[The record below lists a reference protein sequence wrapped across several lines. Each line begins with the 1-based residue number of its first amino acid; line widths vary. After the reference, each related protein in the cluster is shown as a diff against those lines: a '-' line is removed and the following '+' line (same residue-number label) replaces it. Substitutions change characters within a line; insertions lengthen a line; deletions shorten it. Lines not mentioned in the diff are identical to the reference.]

1 MKAFIWDQSFV
12 TGLELVDEQHL
23 FLVNLINRFGES
35 LVESKSVDNAE
46 LAAVFGELAKYA
58 QYHFSTE
65 ERLMQESGVAPGHQ
79 DPHRRQHADFI
90 SQVSSMWTARATLSN
105 PAEVLHGFLC
115 AWLAYHVLGE
125 DQEMARQIAFIR
137 AGKSPGE
144 ALQLAQ
150 LPRDNSTA
158 GLLAALQNLY
168 RVLTEQHQT
177 LRQQNAELTLTGT
190 VGVDRELAMIELK
203 REVNALSRQL
213 GRAAPYDVSF
223 AGASPQDRP

>member
-12 TGLELVDEQHL
+12 TGLELVDEQHR
-23 FLVNLINRFGES
+23 FLVDLINRFGES
-35 LVESKSVDNAE
+35 LVASKSVDDAE
-46 LAAVFGELAKYA
+46 LTAVFGELAKYA

-79 DPHRRQHADFI
+79 DLHRRQHADFI

-144 ALQLAQ
+144 ALELAQ
-150 LPRDNSTA
+150 IPRDSSTA
-158 GLLAALQNLY
+158 GLLAALQNL
-168 RVLTEQHQT
+168 
-177 LRQQNAELTLTGT
+177 
-190 VGVDRELAMIELK
+190 
-203 REVNALSRQL
+203 
-213 GRAAPYDVSF
+213 
-223 AGASPQDRP
+223 